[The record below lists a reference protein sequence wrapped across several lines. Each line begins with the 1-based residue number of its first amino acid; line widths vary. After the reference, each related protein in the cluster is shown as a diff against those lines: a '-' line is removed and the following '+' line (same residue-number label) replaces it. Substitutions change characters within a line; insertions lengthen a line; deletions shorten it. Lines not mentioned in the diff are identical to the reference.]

1 MNNNP
6 GTNNPATKPM
16 AAAANDAL
24 SVRGH
29 IAFAMGVMALLIF
42 GIGGWAYFSELS
54 GAVVAPGTFVVERSV
69 KKVQHSY
76 GGIVSEINVKNG
88 DRVADGQIL
97 AKLDSTQIGAEMGV
111 IKSQLVE
118 LLARSARL
126 TAERDGLPEIKWDSE
141 FFQKYADAEAAANG
155 EIRLFTENKAAKEGQ
170 KEQLKS
176 KISQINEEIG
186 GLSAQRD
193 AKSGEMKIIQK
204 ELKDVRDM
212 FAKQLTTATRLNSLE
227 REATRLGGDHG
238 GLVAQIARAKG
249 QISEINVQILSVDE
263 NIRANAQKELRSI
276 EAKVAELRERQV
288 AASDKLARIDIRS
301 PRSGKVHELNIHTVG
316 GVVSPAE
323 VLMLIVPEEE
333 GLLIQARIQPM
344 NVDQVV
350 VGRPAR
356 LRLSAFSQKKTPEIE
371 GRVVQVSADVTTDPK
386 TGQSYYSV
394 MVEMDEK
401 ARKVVGDLK
410 LVAGMPV
417 EVFMSTG
424 DRTVLSYLT
433 KPFTDQMS
441 RAFRE

>member
-1 MNNNP
+1 MNGDNGAKQQP
-6 GTNNPATKPM
+6 PADIG
-16 AAAANDAL
+16 AFSL
-24 SVRGH
+24 SRH
-29 IAFAMGVMALLIF
+29 MSFASGVMAILIF
-42 GIGGWAYFSELS
+42 GFGSWAYFAELS
-54 GAVVAPGTFVVERSV
+54 GAVVAPGTFVVERNV

-88 DRVADGQIL
+88 DRVANGQIL
-97 AKLDSTQIGAEMGV
+97 AKLDATQIGAEMGV

-118 LLARSARL
+118 MIARAARL
-126 TAERDGLPEIKWDSE
+126 TAERDNLPAIDWDSE
-141 FFQKYADAEAAANG
+141 FFQKYPDAEAAATG
-155 EIRLFTENKAAKEGQ
+155 EIRLFEENKAAKDGQ
-170 KEQLKS
+170 KEQLRS
-176 KISQINEEIG
+176 KITQINDEIV
-186 GLSAQRD
+186 GLTSQRD
-193 AKSGEMKIIQK
+193 AKDGEIKIIQK

-212 FAKQLTTATRLNSLE
+212 FAKQLTTATRLNGLE

-238 GLVAQIARAKG
+238 GLIAQIARAKG
-249 QISEINVQILSVDE
+249 QISEINVQIISIDE
-263 NIRANAQKELRSI
+263 NIRANAQKELRAI
-276 EAKVAELRERQV
+276 DAKMAELRERQV

-301 PRSGKVHELNIHTVG
+301 PRAGKVHELNIHTVG
-316 GVVSPAE
+316 GVVTPAE

-333 GLLIQARIQPM
+333 GLMIQARIPPA

-356 LRLSAFSQKKTPEIE
+356 LRLSAFSQKKTPEVD
-371 GRVVQVSADVTTDPK
+371 GRVIQVAADVTLDTK

-394 MVEMDEK
+394 MIEMDEK
-401 ARKVVGDLK
+401 ARRTIGDLK

-433 KPFTDQMS
+433 KPFTDQMN

>member
-1 MNNNP
+1 MS
-6 GTNNPATKPM
+6 GDTGAKRSGPADIAAFSVGRHM
-16 AAAANDAL
+16 AVAT
-24 SVRGH
+24 
-29 IAFAMGVMALLIF
+29 GVVAILIF
-42 GIGGWAYFSELS
+42 GFGGWAYFAELS
-54 GAVVAPGTFVVERSV
+54 GAVVAPGTFVIERNV

-76 GGIVSEINVKNG
+76 GGIVSQINVKNG
-88 DRVADGQIL
+88 DRVDGGQIL
-97 AKLDSTQIGAEMGV
+97 ARLDSTQIGAEIGV
-111 IKSQLVE
+111 INSQLVE
-118 LLARSARL
+118 MIARAARL
-126 TAERDGLPEIKWDSE
+126 TAERDNLPEIAWDHE
-141 FFQKYADAEAAANG
+141 FFQKYPDAEAAATG
-155 EIRLFTENKAAKEGQ
+155 EIRLFEENKAAKDGQ

-176 KISQINEEIG
+176 KIAQIIEEIS
-186 GLSAQRD
+186 GLSSQRD
-193 AKSGEMKIIQK
+193 AKSGEIKIIEK

-212 FAKQLTTATRLNSLE
+212 FSKQLTTATRLNALE
-227 REATRLGGDHG
+227 REGTRLGGDHG

-249 QISEINVQILSVDE
+249 QINEINVQILSVDE
-263 NIRANAQKELRSI
+263 NVRANAQKELRAI
-276 EAKVAELRERQV
+276 DAKMAELRERQV
-288 AASDKLARIDIRS
+288 AANDKLARIDIRS
-301 PRSGKVHELNIHTVG
+301 PRAGKVHELNIHTVG

-333 GLLIQARIQPM
+333 GLLIQARIQPA
-344 NVDQVV
+344 NIDQVV

-371 GRVVQVSADVTTDPK
+371 GRVVQVSADVTLDPK

-401 ARKVVGDLK
+401 ASRAIGDLK

-433 KPFTDQMS
+433 KPFTDQMN

>member
-1 MNNNP
+1 MNGDNGAKQQP
-6 GTNNPATKPM
+6 PADIG
-16 AAAANDAL
+16 AFSL
-24 SVRGH
+24 SRH
-29 IAFAMGVMALLIF
+29 MSFASGVMAILIF
-42 GIGGWAYFSELS
+42 GFGGWAYFAELS
-54 GAVVAPGTFVVERSV
+54 GAVVAPGTFVVERNV

-97 AKLDSTQIGAEMGV
+97 AKLDATQIGAEMGV

-118 LLARSARL
+118 MIARAARL
-126 TAERDGLPEIKWDSE
+126 TAERDNLPAISWDSE
-141 FFQKYADAEAAANG
+141 FFQIYPDAEAAAMG
-155 EIRLFTENKAAKEGQ
+155 EIRLFEENRAAKDGQ
-170 KEQLKS
+170 KEQLRS
-176 KISQINEEIG
+176 KITQINEEIV
-186 GLSAQRD
+186 GLTSQRD
-193 AKSGEMKIIQK
+193 AKNGEIKIIEK

-212 FAKQLTTATRLNSLE
+212 FAKQLTTATRLNGLE

-238 GLVAQIARAKG
+238 GLIAQIARAKG
-249 QISEINVQILSVDE
+249 QISEINVQIISIDE
-263 NIRANAQKELRSI
+263 NIRANAQKELRAI
-276 EAKVAELRERQV
+276 DAKMAELRERQV

-301 PRSGKVHELNIHTVG
+301 PRAGKVHELNIHTVG
-316 GVVSPAE
+316 GVITPAE
-323 VLMLIVPEEE
+323 ILMLIVPEEE
-333 GLLIQARIQPM
+333 GLLIQARIPPA

-356 LRLSAFSQKKTPEIE
+356 LRLSAFSQKKTPEVD
-371 GRVVQVSADVTTDPK
+371 GRVIQVAADVTLDPK

-394 MVEMDEK
+394 MIEMDEK
-401 ARKVVGDLK
+401 ARRTIGDLK

-433 KPFTDQMS
+433 KPFTDQMN

>member
-1 MNNNP
+1 MNGDNGAKQQP
-6 GTNNPATKPM
+6 PADIG
-16 AAAANDAL
+16 AFSL
-24 SVRGH
+24 SRH
-29 IAFAMGVMALLIF
+29 MSFASGVMAILIF
-42 GIGGWAYFSELS
+42 GFGGWAYFAELS
-54 GAVVAPGTFVVERSV
+54 GAVVAPGTFVVERNV

-97 AKLDSTQIGAEMGV
+97 AKLDATQIGAEMGV

-118 LLARSARL
+118 MIARAARL
-126 TAERDGLPEIKWDSE
+126 TAERDNLPAISWDSE
-141 FFQKYADAEAAANG
+141 FFQKYPDAEAAATG
-155 EIRLFTENKAAKEGQ
+155 EIRLFEENRAAKDGQ
-170 KEQLKS
+170 KEQLRS
-176 KISQINEEIG
+176 KITQINEEIV
-186 GLSAQRD
+186 GLTSQRD
-193 AKSGEMKIIQK
+193 AKNGEIKIIEK

-212 FAKQLTTATRLNSLE
+212 FAKQLTTATRLNGLE

-238 GLVAQIARAKG
+238 GLIAQIARAKG
-249 QISEINVQILSVDE
+249 QISEINVQIISIDE
-263 NIRANAQKELRSI
+263 NIRANAQKELRAI
-276 EAKVAELRERQV
+276 DAKMAELRERQV

-301 PRSGKVHELNIHTVG
+301 PRAGKVHELNIHTVG
-316 GVVSPAE
+316 GVVTPAE
-323 VLMLIVPEEE
+323 ILMLIVPEEE
-333 GLLIQARIQPM
+333 GLLIQARIPPA

-356 LRLSAFSQKKTPEIE
+356 LRLSAFSQKKTPEVD
-371 GRVVQVSADVTTDPK
+371 GRVIQVAADVTLDPK

-394 MVEMDEK
+394 MIEMDEK
-401 ARKVVGDLK
+401 ARRTIGDLK

-433 KPFTDQMS
+433 KPFTDQMN

>member
-1 MNNNP
+1 MSSGAGAMKNQP
-6 GTNNPATKPM
+6 
-16 AAAANDAL
+16 DADGAF
-24 SVRGH
+24 SVSRH
-29 IAFAMGVMALLIF
+29 MAFASGVMAMLIF
-42 GIGGWAYFSELS
+42 GFGGWAYFAELS
-54 GAVVAPGTFVVERSV
+54 GAVVAPGTFVVERNV

-88 DRVADGQIL
+88 DRVSDGQIL
-97 AKLDSTQIGAEMGV
+97 AKLDATQIGAEMGV

-118 LLARSARL
+118 MIARAARL
-126 TAERDGLPEIKWDSE
+126 TAERDNLADIVWDSE
-141 FFQKYADAEAAANG
+141 FFQKYPDAEAAANG
-155 EIRLFTENKAAKEGQ
+155 EIRLFEENKAAKDGQ
-170 KEQLKS
+170 KEQLRS
-176 KISQINEEIG
+176 KIVQIKEEII
-186 GLSAQRD
+186 GLTSQRD
-193 AKSGEMKIIQK
+193 AKNGEIQIIQK

-212 FAKQLTTATRLNSLE
+212 FSKQLTTATRLNGLE

-249 QISEINVQILSVDE
+249 QISEINVQIISVDE
-263 NIRANAQKELRSI
+263 NIRANAQKELRAI
-276 EAKVAELRERQV
+276 DAKVAELRERQV
-288 AASDKLARIDIRS
+288 ASSDKLARIDIRS
-301 PRSGKVHELNIHTVG
+301 PRAGKVHELNIHTVG

-333 GLLIQARIQPM
+333 GLLIHARIQPS

-350 VGRPAR
+350 IGRPAR
-356 LRLSAFSQKKTPEIE
+356 LRLSAFAQKKTPEVD
-371 GRVVQVSADVTTDPK
+371 GRVIQVAADVTLDPK

-394 MVEMDEK
+394 MIEMDEK
-401 ARKVVGDLK
+401 ARRVVGDLR

-433 KPFTDQMS
+433 KPFTDQMN